1 MIHVID
7 DSKNEKRD
15 FTFSRYLT
23 IYFRWRNF
31 RKNNKAI
38 RFLME
43 SVEVTV
49 DYKSLSKNVENQIPK
64 NQQFNNIV
72 DQSLT

>member
-1 MIHVID
+1 
-7 DSKNEKRD
+7 
-15 FTFSRYLT
+15 
-23 IYFRWRNF
+23 
-31 RKNNKAI
+31 
-38 RFLME
+38 ME

-72 DQSLT
+72 DQN